1 MTPSADTDTENS
13 RLITLMLQVA
23 TMDGKLDVMI
33 VSLEERVK
41 KLEDHNKSSGGKVI
55 SVIALLISGLVLLVG
70 LGGKI
75 TWA

>member
-1 MTPSADTDTENS
+1 MSVPEAEQENS

-41 KLEDHNKSSGGKVI
+41 KLEDKNKESSGNAVSIIAVAI
-55 SVIALLISGLVLLVG
+55 SIVMMFIT
-70 LGGKI
+70 LGSKLSW
-75 TWA
+75 T